1 MRQINKLGGLGKL
14 IDMIPGISAADKKN
28 LDLEQGRKDLKKMEA
43 IILSMTPEERKRPNI
58 LNASRRKRIAA
69 GSGQTVQAVNQLI
82 KKYEEM
88 KKLTKVIANPDS
100 KKARSMMRNLG
111 F

>member
-1 MRQINKLGGLGKL
+1 MVQLIQRHFKGGHEIPQEIMHFRQ
-14 IDMIPGISAADKKN
+14 DDA
-28 LDLEQGRKDLKKMEA
+28 
-43 IILSMTPEERKRPNI
+43 
-58 LNASRRKRIAA
+58 
-69 GSGQTVQAVNQLI
+69 VQAFPDVFRRVMD
-82 KKYEEM
+82 EEM